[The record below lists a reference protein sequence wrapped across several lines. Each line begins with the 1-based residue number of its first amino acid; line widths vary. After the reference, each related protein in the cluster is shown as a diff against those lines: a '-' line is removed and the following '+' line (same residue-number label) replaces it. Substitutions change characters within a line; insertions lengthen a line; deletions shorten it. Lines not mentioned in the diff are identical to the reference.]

1 MRGVNS
7 AEFMRLLRKLIER
20 QGYLLT
26 ILPNDA
32 LRRQMGIRRPKLNDA
47 TDLLAH
53 PDRPQNM
60 AHLARSRIEDLCDST
75 EIIQNEVVP
84 QTLHLDGREAFEQ
97 TRVNPLHLGRPTIW
111 RHLELYRFKN
121 VFLVHKNN
129 RFCLF
134 DGDRI
139 DVRSS
144 ALPAVSALKKRDGG
158 NYTVLPS
165 AAFCGDHWLPD
176 NPAHFVSDQLSRALI
191 FRDRL
196 NRPAE
201 QILLHHTNAPL
212 CTEIQQR
219 LDARFRNMETDR
231 LYLVEDLWMLSS
243 SRYDRPQGHP
253 FWFLDPEL
261 LGTVRRAAQARHGK
275 PTGGPRP
282 KMVYLSRTDATRR
295 RMVNE
300 KELIARLESRGVKPV
315 LMSGLSGTDQLELI
329 SQADLVIAPHGGA
342 LLNLVAAQ
350 SGTRV
355 VELFTPEVGTLA
367 FAAIA
372 LACGLDYRFHI
383 GRPAKGGILDNM
395 PWTTNADDV
404 MRLAGLDG

>member
-1 MRGVNS
+1 
-7 AEFMRLLRKLIER
+7 MRLLQKLIDR

-32 LRRQMGIRRPKLNDA
+32 LRRQLGIQRPKLNDPS
-47 TDLLAH
+47 DLLSH
-53 PDRPQNM
+53 PSPPQNM
-60 AHLARSRIEDLCDST
+60 KHLGGFHVEDLCTSS

-84 QTLHLDGREAFEQ
+84 QNLQLEGLDTFAA
-97 TRVNPLHLGRPTIW
+97 TRINQLHLGRPTIW

-134 DGDRI
+134 EGNQI

-144 ALPAVSALKKRDGG
+144 ALPAGKALQKRAVGD
-158 NYTVLPS
+158 YTVLPA

-176 NPAHFVSDQLSRALI
+176 NPAHFVSDQLSRAVI

-196 NRPAE
+196 NRPAN
-201 QILLHHTNAPL
+201 QILLHHSNAPL
-212 CTEIQQR
+212 CKDLQR
-219 LDARFRNMETDR
+219 KIDPRFRNMETDR

-261 LGTVRRAAQARHGK
+261 LETVRHAAMSDRREPGEGQQRQL
-275 PTGGPRP
+275 
-282 KMVYLSRTDATRR
+282 VYLSRTDTSRR
-295 RMVNE
+295 RLVNE
-300 KELIARLESRGVKPV
+300 KALIARLEDKGVKAT
-315 LMSGLSGTDQLELI
+315 LMSGLTGEAQMNLI
-329 SQADLVIAPHGGA
+329 NQADLVIAPHGGA
-342 LLNLVAAQ
+342 LLNLVAAR

-367 FAAIA
+367 FAGIA
-372 LACGLDYRFHI
+372 MACGLDYHFHI
-383 GRPAKGGILDNM
+383 GHPAKGGLLDNM
-395 PWTTNADDV
+395 PWTANIDEV
-404 MRLAGLDG
+404 IRLAGLDS